1 MSDPSTFSDVIRVED
16 QYYILATSA
25 LADERTRVL
34 KHGDLFGVFDRSG
47 DVYPVG
53 LGEQGL
59 YLGGTRF
66 ISSAVLRFGMQLPL
80 LLSSTIRRDNMLL
93 VVDLTNPDI
102 VDRSGTVLVPR
113 GSVHIRRTKFLWNNV
128 CYERLSLS
136 NFHSHPVELSLT
148 LQLESDFADI
158 FEVRGLKREKR
169 GRMIDLPASNE
180 CFTLAYEGLDGVVR
194 RAIVSCEAHPSS
206 TFRRA
211 LEFPMT
217 LANHGNAAFQF
228 SIRCE
233 TDDVHALALP
243 YDQALDEATDAVAGA
258 RASRQEIVTSSAQ
271 CNDWL
276 QRAWAD
282 LTMMMTPTS
291 QGIYPYAGVPWFNT
305 PFGRDGIITALAMLF
320 VDPIPARGV
329 LQYLAAVQATIT
341 EQDSEAQPGKILH
354 EARSGE
360 MAALREIPFGRYYG
374 SVDSTPLFI
383 MLAGA
388 YFTRTGD
395 LDFIESIWSNIE
407 AALGW
412 IDRFGDLDGDG
423 FVEYFRL
430 SPRGLVHQGWKDSND
445 SIFHSDG
452 ALAEGPIALC
462 EVQGYVYA
470 AKREAAIL
478 ARALGKSEQAAALKR
493 ESEKIRK
500 QFEERFWCEKLGT
513 YVLALDGEKRQC
525 QVRASN
531 AGHALFVGI
540 ANPKRA
546 QRTAQTLL
554 NEAMFSGW
562 GIRTLADSEA
572 RYNPMSYHNGSVW
585 PHDNAL
591 IAAGFARYGLKQE
604 ALTIL
609 SALADASTF
618 FELNRLPELFCG
630 FPRRAGESPTLYP
643 VACAPQSW
651 AAASVFLLLQSC
663 LGVSIHA
670 LDQEIR
676 ILHPVLPES
685 LNEVR
690 ILGLRVGEAQA
701 DLLFRRLP
709 DSPDVAVSV
718 LRREGSVRIMTLR

>member
-66 ISSAVLRFGMQLPL
+66 ISSAVLRFGIQLPL
-80 LLSSTIRRDNMLL
+80 LLSSTIRRDNLLL

-102 VDRSGTVLVPR
+102 VDHSGTVIVPR
-113 GSVHIRRTKFLWNNV
+113 GSVHIRRTKFLWCNV
-128 CYERLSLS
+128 CYERLSLA
-136 NFHSHPVELSLT
+136 NYNSHQIDLT
-148 LQLESDFADI
+148 LTMQLESDFADI

-169 GRMIDLPASNE
+169 GRMLDLPVDHE

-194 RAIVSCEAHPSS
+194 RSVVSCEARPSS

-211 LEFPMT
+211 LEFPVSLPT
-217 LANHGNAAFQF
+217 RGDASFHV

-233 TDDVHALALP
+233 IDDSHASVLP
-243 YDQALDEATDAVAGA
+243 YDQALSEATGAVETA
-258 RASRQEIVTSSAQ
+258 RQNRQEIVTSSSL

-276 QRAWAD
+276 HRATAD
-282 LTMMMTPTS
+282 LTMMMTPTPY
-291 QGIYPYAGVPWFNT
+291 GIYPYAGVPWFNT
-305 PFGRDGIITALAMLF
+305 PFGRDGIITALSMLL
-320 VDPIPARGV
+320 VDPLPARGV
-329 LQYLAAVQATIT
+329 LKFLAASQATT
-341 EQDSEAQPGKILH
+341 TNSDQEAQPGKILH
-354 EARSGE
+354 ESRSGE
-360 MAALREIPFGRYYG
+360 MAALHEIPFGHYYG
-374 SVDSTPLFI
+374 SVDSTPLFV

-388 YFTRTGD
+388 YYARTGD
-395 LDFIESIWSNIE
+395 LELIESLWENIE

-412 IDRFGDLDGDG
+412 IDGYGDLDGDG
-423 FVEYFRL
+423 FIEYFRL

-452 ALAEGPIALC
+452 TLAEGPIALC

-470 AKREAAIL
+470 AKREAAML
-478 ARALGKSEQAAALKR
+478 ARALGRGERAAKLKR
-493 ESEKIRK
+493 ESEVLRK

-513 YVLALDGEKRQC
+513 YALALDGEKRRC
-525 QVRASN
+525 EVRASN
-531 AGHALFVGI
+531 AGHALLVGI

-546 QRTAQTLL
+546 IRTAQTLL
-554 NEAMFSGW
+554 GESMFSGW
-562 GIRTLADSEA
+562 GIRTLADCEA

-591 IAAGFARYGLKQE
+591 IAAGLARYGLKQE
-604 ALTIL
+604 ALNIL
-609 SALADASTF
+609 NALADATAF
-618 FELNRLPELFCG
+618 FELHRLPELFCG
-630 FPRRAGESPTLYP
+630 FSRRASESPTLYP

-651 AAASVFLLLQSC
+651 SAAAVFLLFQSC
-663 LGVSIHA
+663 LGLSVNA
-670 LDQEIR
+670 ADQEIR
-676 ILHPVLPES
+676 IDHPVLPES

-690 ILGLRVGEAQA
+690 LLGLRVGDAVT
-701 DLLFRRLP
+701 DLLFRRLL
-709 DSPDVAVSV
+709 DSPEAALSV
-718 LRREGSVRIMTLR
+718 LRREGNVRIMTLR